1 MLIINTDGSVVVS
14 PSVGVTGELL
24 TVPCPRRGDA
34 LQGTLAGININH
46 ILRASSLMPA
56 VHLLGNVQ
64 MVKQCIFSCNFIGL
78 N

>member
-1 MLIINTDGSVVVS
+1 MRENHLNIAMDVSVVVS

-46 ILRASSLMPA
+46 IL
-56 VHLLGNVQ
+56 GNV
-64 MVKQCIFSCNFIGL
+64 
-78 N
+78 